1 MLLAGCAV
9 GPDYVKPA
17 MDIPPAYRETAPW
30 TVAQPAA
37 ADDRS
42 AWWAGFNDPLLD
54 QLVSQANLANQ
65 TVAQAEAQYRQAL
78 ALADAARAG
87 LSPTVGAGV
96 ASSRARSASN
106 SGSGG
111 AVATAHSVSL
121 SSSWEPD
128 LWGGVRRSVEA
139 GEASARASGDD
150 LAAARLSIQSTLVQ
164 DYVQLRAIDLQTA
177 LYASTIEAYQRS
189 LKLVNSQYQQGVALR
204 SDLALAESTLA
215 SAEAQALDLRAQRSQ
230 LEHAIAVLTGQPP
243 AKLRIAPLPAP
254 GGLAAPAEQTASL
267 PANGLGLAVPAIPA
281 TLPAQL
287 LERRPDIAAAERR
300 VAQANAN
307 IGVAQAAWFPAL
319 SLSAGGGYSSTSIAD
334 LFNAPARVW
343 SLGAAL
349 SQTLFDGGLRQ
360 ANKAQ
365 AVAAYDATVAA
376 YKQTVLSAFQEVED
390 NMATLA
396 TLDAEIAKQQQAT
409 AAARLAEQMSLKQY
423 NAGTTT
429 YLSVVTAQASALT
442 SARTEAG
449 LLSRRLVASAALIAG
464 VGGGWY
470 AAMQ

>member
-1 MLLAGCAV
+1 LFCAALLAGCAV

-17 MDIPPAYRETAPW
+17 MDIPAAYREAGPW
-30 TVAQPAA
+30 TAAQPAA
-37 ADDRS
+37 ADDQS
-42 AWWAGFNDPLLD
+42 AWWSAFNDPVLND
-54 QLVSQANLANQ
+54 LVRQANLANQ

-87 LSPTVGAGV
+87 LTPTAAVGA
-96 ASSRARSASN
+96 ASSRARTVGAN
-106 SGSGG
+106 GG
-111 AVATAHSVSL
+111 VGNAHSVTL

-139 GEASARASGDD
+139 GVASARASGDD
-150 LAAARLSIQSTLVQ
+150 LAAARLSIQSSLVQ
-164 DYVQLRAIDLQTA
+164 NYVQLRAIDLQAA
-177 LYASTIEAYQRS
+177 LYANTVSAYQRS

-204 SDLALAESTLA
+204 SDLALAENTLA
-215 SAEAQALDLRAQRSQ
+215 AAEAQALDLRAQRSL

-243 AKLRIAPLPAP
+243 AKLTIAALPADD
-254 GGLAAPAEQTASL
+254 GLRLTVP
-267 PANGLGLAVPAIPA
+267 AVPAA
-281 TLPAQL
+281 LPAQL

-300 VAQANAN
+300 VAAANAN
-307 IGVAQAAWFPAL
+307 IGVARAAWFPAL
-319 SLSAGGGYSSTSIAD
+319 SLSAASGYSSSSIAD
-334 LFNAPARVW
+334 LFNTPARVW

-360 ANKAQ
+360 AHSDE

-390 NMATLA
+390 NLSTLA

-429 YLSVVTAQASALT
+429 YLSVVTAQATALS
-442 SARTEAG
+442 SARTETT
-449 LLSRRLVASAALIAG
+449 LLSRRLVASTALIAG
-464 VGGGWY
+464 LGGGWH
-470 AAMQ
+470 AVAP